1 MRREL
6 SVDEIHRAKDF
17 VKGNGDQLITNF
29 FVADAEL
36 DKIIKRNQ
44 LKYSFSDKTLI
55 AVRKSAGF
63 SRLYFFTV
71 DADDF
76 IISLRSLLPTIE
88 RPIAS
93 ELFIDH
99 RNADQVEDVQRNLL
113 ELGFHHHATQTRLT
127 KIVSTNEYGEIESEW
142 YARADDCDEIME
154 ILLQDFDPLCDQ
166 LPEQDELLDRI
177 ANREVLV
184 ARNGDRIASV
194 IMFKR
199 GAAVADWIFW
209 VTRPEERSSFH
220 GLRLRDEYLK
230 LVGKVRRQVLYVREE
245 KMQRFHQRF
254 GFRVD
259 GFENRVFVIN

>member
-17 VKGNGDQLITNF
+17 IKGNGDQLITNF

-55 AVRKSAGF
+55 AVRKSDGF

-76 IISLRSLLPTIE
+76 IINLRSLLPTIE
-88 RPIAS
+88 RPIAF
-93 ELFIDH
+93 ELFVDR
-99 RNADQVEDVQRNLL
+99 RNADQVEDVQRNLI
-113 ELGFHHHATQTRLT
+113 ELGFRHHATQTRLT

-166 LPEQDELLDRI
+166 VPERDELLDRI
-177 ANREVLV
+177 ANKEVLV

-209 VTRPEERSSFH
+209 VTRP
-220 GLRLRDEYLK
+220 
-230 LVGKVRRQVLYVREE
+230 
-245 KMQRFHQRF
+245 
-254 GFRVD
+254 
-259 GFENRVFVIN
+259 